1 VLVDCNSF
9 ELVQTAIKERLN
21 TVKKAIRLLELE
33 YQDRLTL
40 DEFDDVIKVL
50 ENKFKASA
58 FVSL

>member
-1 VLVDCNSF
+1 M
-9 ELVQTAIKERLN
+9 KERLN
-21 TVKKAIRLLELE
+21 IIKKAIRLLVLE

-40 DEFDDVIKVL
+40 DEFDNAIKVL